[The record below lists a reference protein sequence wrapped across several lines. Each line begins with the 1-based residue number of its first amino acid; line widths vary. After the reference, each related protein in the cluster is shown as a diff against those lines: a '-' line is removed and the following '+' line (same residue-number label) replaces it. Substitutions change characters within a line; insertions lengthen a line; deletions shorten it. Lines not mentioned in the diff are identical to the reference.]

1 MYWCGQFP
9 SKYLPQHDRVFA
21 RIAREVPGCQFMFIE
36 PGAGGSA
43 TNMRFRERLQRAFAA
58 HGLDSASHC
67 VFSGRMSP
75 ARFSAALSLSDVFL
89 DSIGW
94 SGCNTTLESTA
105 HDLPI
110 VTLPTPLMRG
120 RHTLAILR
128 QMGITETIADTVDD
142 YIEIAVRLAH
152 DTAWRELDRS
162 QHRRAQAPSVSRPLH
177 GQGAGELPPA
187 GSPSTACLKC
197 KRLAETR
204 CKTGALSWFDKLTN
218 GFEKTLPRTPPSC

>member
-1 MYWCGQFP
+1 
-9 SKYLPQHDRVFA
+9 
-21 RIAREVPGCQFMFIE
+21 
-36 PGAGGSA
+36 
-43 TNMRFRERLQRAFAA
+43 
-58 HGLDSASHC
+58 
-67 VFSGRMSP
+67 MSP

-152 DTAWRELDRS
+152 DTAWRDWIGASIAERK
-162 QHRRAQAPSVSRPLH
+162 HRLFRDHSTVRALESFLQ
-177 GQGAGELPPA
+177 
-187 GSPSTACLKC
+187 
-197 KRLAETR
+197 LA
-204 CKTGALSWFDKLTN
+204 A
-218 GFEKTLPRTPPSC
+218 RTPPA